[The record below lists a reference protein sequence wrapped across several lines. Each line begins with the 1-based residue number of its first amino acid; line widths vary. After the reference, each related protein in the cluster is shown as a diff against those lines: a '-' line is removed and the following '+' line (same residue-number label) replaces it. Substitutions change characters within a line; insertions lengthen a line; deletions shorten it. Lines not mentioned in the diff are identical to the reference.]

1 MRSGGEAISTKPTLR
16 LIFKLL
22 LELHQTDQLLMEV
35 SLVIEDFGN
44 FLHPSEM
51 PLLTPL
57 ILATF
62 QLSELV
68 VHLFDLMLQSMY
80 HLVLVVQQLLHI
92 TEILWVG

>member
-1 MRSGGEAISTKPTLR
+1 MRSGGEAISTEPTPR
-16 LIFKLL
+16 LILKLL
-22 LELHQTDQLLMEV
+22 LESQQTGQLLMEV

-51 PLLTPL
+51 RLLTPL
-57 ILATF
+57 IPATF

-68 VHLFDLMLQSMY
+68 VHLFHLILQSMY